1 MKKTTLDKDILLGG
15 IVAENDNYQV
25 VHMNLK
31 SGNQTDNYSN
41 DKNIIIFN
49 ISGKITV
56 ATEDTVE
63 MLNSFEML
71 EIEKNNMHVITCLQ
85 DAQVIV
91 VKV

>member
-1 MKKTTLDKDILLGG
+1 MKKTTLDKNILLGG
-15 IVAENDNYQV
+15 IVSENDNYQV

-63 MLNSFEML
+63 MLNEFEML

-91 VKV
+91 VKL

>member
-1 MKKTTLDKDILLGG
+1 MKKTTLDRDILLGG
-15 IVAENDNYQV
+15 IVSENDNYQV

-31 SGNQTDNYSN
+31 TGNQTDNYSN
-41 DKNIIIFN
+41 DRDIIIFN